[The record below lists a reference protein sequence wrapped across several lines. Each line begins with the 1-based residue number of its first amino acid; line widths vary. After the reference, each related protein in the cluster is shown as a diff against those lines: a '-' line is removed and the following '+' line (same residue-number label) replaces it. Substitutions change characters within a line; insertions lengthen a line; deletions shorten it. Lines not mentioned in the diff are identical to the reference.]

1 MKDLLA
7 HQQAE
12 KQPLKLSIAISA
24 LQIKTT
30 LNVGVI
36 GKLMNVGNGLSVKS
50 WSITPNHT
58 ARALFF

>member
-36 GKLMNVGNGLSVKS
+36 GKLMNVGNGLSVK
-50 WSITPNHT
+50 IVEHY
-58 ARALFF
+58 A